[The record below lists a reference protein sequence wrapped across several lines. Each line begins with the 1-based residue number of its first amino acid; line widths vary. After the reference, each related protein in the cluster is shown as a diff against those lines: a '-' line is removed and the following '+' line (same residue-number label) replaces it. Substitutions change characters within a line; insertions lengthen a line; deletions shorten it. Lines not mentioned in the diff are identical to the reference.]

1 MVYEKTA
8 SIEKKIIDERAP
20 NCFDFHEPNRSGG
33 MSNELNNIISRNT
46 NGVFEGC
53 AIGGDR
59 YPGSNFLDHL
69 QRYHDEPKVQLL
81 VLLGEIGGIEEYEII
96 QAKKDGKL
104 TKPIVAW
111 CIGTCASLFGS
122 GLTLNI
128 TKILTAIKA

>member
-1 MVYEKTA
+1 
-8 SIEKKIIDERAP
+8 
-20 NCFDFHEPNRSGG
+20 

-96 QAKKDGKL
+96 QAKKDEKL

-122 GLTLNI
+122 GLAYKFTKTLS
-128 TKILTAIKA
+128 AIKALL